1 MDYDSWMGAFELQ
14 TSISKH
20 LRRSGELAFYLALFH
35 QLYLS
40 LSSADQTAE
49 DDLPPNIA
57 DSQKR

>member
-1 MDYDSWMGAFELQ
+1 MIHEWERSNYKLRFL
-14 TSISKH
+14 SIYGDPVN
-20 LRRSGELAFYLALFH
+20 LPFYLALFH

-49 DDLPPNIA
+49 DDLPLNIA